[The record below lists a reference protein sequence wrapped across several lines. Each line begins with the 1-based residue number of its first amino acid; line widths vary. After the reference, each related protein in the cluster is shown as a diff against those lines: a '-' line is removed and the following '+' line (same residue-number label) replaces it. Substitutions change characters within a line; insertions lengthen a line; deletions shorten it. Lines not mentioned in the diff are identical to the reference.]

1 MSATILKIRWTDHE
15 ITGPHSITSGGDFL
29 SSRIGVVLREQ
40 HCPSCNSIIYSR
52 RQSRCGVCEQV
63 LPERLRFSSSE
74 AEKVDVLLRT
84 ERQRHKAW
92 VMRIE
97 DGRKA
102 RAVSRHDS
110 RRAQRDRKH
119 IMVRVTG
126 RLPSLQGIC
135 STTTPCTGQFTR
147 RGA

>member
-1 MSATILKIRWTDHE
+1 MSVTILKIRWTDHE
-15 ITGPHSITSGGDFL
+15 RTGPPSITSGGDFL

-63 LPERLRFSSSE
+63 LPERLLFSSAE

-92 VMRIE
+92 VTRIE
-97 DGRKA
+97 DGR
-102 RAVSRHDS
+102 
-110 RRAQRDRKH
+110 Q
-119 IMVRVTG
+119 
-126 RLPSLQGIC
+126 
-135 STTTPCTGQFTR
+135 
-147 RGA
+147 